1 MSNTIQ
7 SKYIH
12 IDSRNRSQVSSLIR
26 GSDIKL
32 SDNPLLFTNNSN
44 KVLIYHVNHGF
55 TNNTLEKKHII
66 ISNIKGDDKGLICNY
81 PKSEFEYDSLKNGPI
96 FEIKDIKNNITIQLI

>member
-32 SDNPLLFTNNSN
+32 SDNPLLFTNGII
-44 KVLIYHVNHGF
+44 VLKFLLVIIYY
-55 TNNTLEKKHII
+55 I
-66 ISNIKGDDKGLICNY
+66 
-81 PKSEFEYDSLKNGPI
+81 
-96 FEIKDIKNNITIQLI
+96 